1 MSRIH
6 SLRLSVNEFNVT
18 SGNSTPREILCVRQP
33 ASLRQGGAMVLLF
46 QNTDQH
52 SSHFS
57 SLQGKYVTVLRLRT
71 AREAR
76 YWSGGR
82 REALFQDQ
90 PLSGA
95 ENHAALGDAPAG
107 TIVSTV
113 KREDD
118 IQFV

>member
-1 MSRIH
+1 MSRIY

-82 REALFQDQ
+82 REALLQDR
-90 PLSGA
+90 PSFRGA

-107 TIVSTV
+107 
-113 KREDD
+113 
-118 IQFV
+118 